1 MSLINCKIYLA
12 LNWTKSFV
20 MSDNKDD
27 DDDDTT
33 FNLTK
38 AKLYVPMLLYQRNTM

>member
-1 MSLINCKIYLA
+1 
-12 LNWTKSFV
+12 

-38 AKLYVPMLLYQRNTM
+38 AKLYVPMLLYQWNTM